1 MLPGRR
7 GRVWKKRKEKRLL
20 FWCIYNVY
28 ITNKL
33 RQCRRR
39 RRCWWHARR
48 YRKWRRWWPQGLPPS
63 PGMAP
68 TFGTGSQRTRR
79 NRTRHA
85 IPSVAAERL
94 WFHHRL
100 DHLCV
105 FYERYI
111 HYCKP
116 KSRALRIE
124 LIDPG
129 RRNSDRI
136 WERERENAWD
146 FIFPSTPC
154 SFSMIRMHCVSRAF
168 SNTFAMC
175 YHTSL

>member
-136 WERERENAWD
+136 WGRERERRE
-146 FIFPSTPC
+146 
-154 SFSMIRMHCVSRAF
+154 CVGFYISL
-168 SNTFAMC
+168 NTLQLF
-175 YHTSL
+175 HD